1 MMPNLILGLLA
12 IVSKYVYMVVPIY
25 ETKQCY
31 LYYDLDESFCYII
44 EVNMAIFFIM
54 NWLQTLILVILLFQI
69 RNVKDELNL
78 KKELT
83 IIILIWL
90 LFSLSY
96 FFAL

>member
-1 MMPNLILGLLA
+1 MLPNLILGLMAL
-12 IVSKYVYMVVPIY
+12 VTKFMYMLVPIY

-31 LYYDLDESFCYII
+31 QYYNLDDDYCYII
-44 EVNMAIFFIM
+44 EVNVSVFFIV
-54 NWLQTLILVILLFQI
+54 NWLQTLILVILLFKI

-78 KKELT
+78 KNELSV
-83 IIILIWL
+83 IIMIWL